1 MLLGK
6 QLVDAMMNAMKST
19 VLAKNKI
26 SASGVQVHYGD
37 THAIKDV
44 SVEILDKTVTAF
56 IGPLGAVNPRFCAHL
71 IA

>member
-6 QLVDAMMNAMKST
+6 QQVDAMMNAMKNT
-19 VLAKNKI
+19 VSAKNKI

-44 SVEILDKTVTAF
+44 SVEIFGQNRHGVYWP
-56 IGPLGAVNPRFCAHL
+56 IGVW
-71 IA
+71 